1 MHLHDLGNIYE
12 QSIWCHL
19 SSGTTEQDKEKT
31 CSVSTLSLSKCHVA
45 RMEELPTHQ
54 PSENDAQMARLKP
67 SSQLPI
73 QESILLGKRIPAIEF
88 FSKKCASRKWKLN
101 RTRKYA
107 WFHKSTSLRGI
118 HYHNLWWISIWGL
131 TQIAQ
136 KITKPIAKDI
146 SLLFLQIHWR
156 RKRDPGAKGE
166 K

>member
-1 MHLHDLGNIYE
+1 MHLHDLGDIYE

-31 CSVSTLSLSKCHVA
+31 CSVNTLPPSKWHVA
-45 RMEELPTHQ
+45 RMEELPTHW

-67 SSQLPI
+67 SSQHPI

-101 RTRKYA
+101 GSRKYA
-107 WFHKSTSLRGI
+107 WVHKCLRGI
-118 HYHNLWWISIWGL
+118 HYHNLWRISIWGL
-131 TQIAQ
+131 TPTAQ
-136 KITKPIAKDI
+136 KITKPITKDI

-156 RKRDPGAKGE
+156 RKCDPGAKGE